1 MEKKDS
7 FFSKFD
13 KKRLKLVGIPTILL
27 LAGII
32 VINVMG
38 VTYTRYE
45 SESGLSTVA
54 NIAFFIVDTST
65 QTNSIALEGLTPQAA
80 PFTYRI
86 NVTNYDNVNNRRA
99 NVDLT
104 YSITFETTTNLP
116 LTYAIYRN
124 EDYSAT
130 ATNIISN
137 TSYRQ
142 DGDMYYQTLETSGT
156 RTLLQSSNQTDYY
169 TIAVWFPETYKD
181 NPDEYAGVIDM
192 ISIKVHAEQVV

>member
-13 KKRLKLVGIPTILL
+13 KKRLRFVAIPTILL
-27 LAGII
+27 LSAVII
-32 VINVMG
+32 INVMG

-54 NIAFFIVDTST
+54 NIAFFVVDTST
-65 QTNSIALEGLTPQAA
+65 QSNSIALEGLTPQVA
-80 PFTYRI
+80 PFVYRI
-86 NVTNYDNVNNRRA
+86 NVNNFDKNNRRA

-116 LTYAIYRN
+116 LTYQIYRN

>member
-1 MEKKDS
+1 MEKKNS

-13 KKRLKLVGIPTILL
+13 TKRLKLVGIPTILL
-27 LAGII
+27 LAAILI
-32 VINVMG
+32 INVMG

-65 QTNSIALEGLTPQAA
+65 QSNSIALEGLTPQAA
-80 PFTYRI
+80 PFIYRI
-86 NVTNYDNVNNRRA
+86 NVSNFDGAKRA

-116 LTYAIYRN
+116 LTYEIYRN
-124 EDYSAT
+124 QDYSAT
-130 ATNIISN
+130 ASNIISN

-156 RTLLQSSNQTDYY
+156 RTFVQSSNQTDYY
-169 TIAVWFPETYKD
+169 TIAVWFPEGYKD
-181 NPDEYAGVIDM
+181 SPDEYAGVIDM